1 MQTHVSPLRSGGYA
15 ARSQRGVLFLCFS
28 TWGYTSLAVA
38 RWIHPRLHAA
48 AAPQLR
54 RLLNITPPKPDGL
67 QVPAY
72 DLLKIKSRE
81 NQ

>member
-1 MQTHVSPLRSGGYA
+1 M
-15 ARSQRGVLFLCFS
+15 CFS

-54 RLLNITPPKPDGL
+54 RLLNITPPKPDAP
-67 QVPAY
+67 QVLAQLPHSGSPEQVLAY
-72 DLLKIKSRE
+72 VEDRDGPSNLGVWRTGTS
-81 NQ
+81 